1 MRKNSQYIS
10 ISEYCKA
17 NGLKPTKFYETLSR
31 HPELAKKLKTNAKG
45 ERVLDEKAITA
56 AGAILR
62 KENRAKRGR
71 SSASSAAD
79 EINILAAK
87 NEVLRKEVSR
97 LKCENEMLKAVLTGR
112 NEKRRKTSRC
122 KKENP
127 KMIYY
132 RKTLIPKCHF
142 PKILIFCSSVKTA
155 AGRNPR
161 KPSSLLQ

>member
-17 NGLKPTKFYETLSR
+17 NGFKSTKFYETLSR

-45 ERVLDEKAITA
+45 ERVHDEKAITA

-62 KENRAKRGR
+62 KENRAKQGR

-87 NEVLRKEVSR
+87 NEVLR
-97 LKCENEMLKAVLTGR
+97 NEMSNLILGQALTPCIALTALQGVHHLLFSD
-112 NEKRRKTSRC
+112 EPEFFSPISRSC
-122 KKENP
+122 FSIADCFAR
-127 KMIYY
+127 MAL
-132 RKTLIPKCHF
+132 TL
-142 PKILIFCSSVKTA
+142 S
-155 AGRNPR
+155 
-161 KPSSLLQ
+161 

>member
-17 NGLKPTKFYETLSR
+17 NSLNTTKFYETLSR

-45 ERVLDEKAITA
+45 ERVLDEEAITA
-56 AGAILR
+56 AGVILR
-62 KENRAKRGR
+62 KENRAKLGR

-97 LKCENEMLKAVLTGR
+97 LKCENERLKAVLSGR
-112 NEKRRKTSRC
+112 NEKRKKTLRC
-122 KKENP
+122 KKGESQND
-127 KMIYY
+127 
-132 RKTLIPKCHF
+132 
-142 PKILIFCSSVKTA
+142 
-155 AGRNPR
+155 
-161 KPSSLLQ
+161 LLQKKHRSRNAASRRF

>member
-17 NGLKPTKFYETLSR
+17 NGFKPTKFYEMLSG

-62 KENRAKRGR
+62 KENRAKQGKT
-71 SSASSAAD
+71 ASSAAD

-97 LKCENEMLKAVLTGR
+97 LKCENERLKAVLTGR
-112 NEKRRKTSRC
+112 NEKRRKNI
-122 KKENP
+122 E
-127 KMIYY
+127 M
-132 RKTLIPKCHF
+132 
-142 PKILIFCSSVKTA
+142 
-155 AGRNPR
+155 
-161 KPSSLLQ
+161 

>member
-62 KENRAKRGR
+62 KENRAKLGR
-71 SSASSAAD
+71 SSAAD

-97 LKCENEMLKAVLTGR
+97 LKCENEKLTAVLTGR
-112 NEKRRKTSRC
+112 NEKRRKNI
-122 KKENP
+122 E
-127 KMIYY
+127 M
-132 RKTLIPKCHF
+132 
-142 PKILIFCSSVKTA
+142 
-155 AGRNPR
+155 
-161 KPSSLLQ
+161 

>member
-17 NGLKPTKFYETLSR
+17 NGLKPTKFYEMLSR

-45 ERVLDEKAITA
+45 ERVIDEKAITA
-56 AGAILR
+56 VGAILR
-62 KENRAKRGR
+62 KENRAKQGR

-97 LKCENEMLKAVLTGR
+97 LKCENERLKAVLTGR
-112 NEKRRKTSRC
+112 NEKRRKNI
-122 KKENP
+122 E
-127 KMIYY
+127 M
-132 RKTLIPKCHF
+132 
-142 PKILIFCSSVKTA
+142 
-155 AGRNPR
+155 
-161 KPSSLLQ
+161 

>member
-62 KENRAKRGR
+62 KDNRAKQGR
-71 SSASSAAD
+71 RCR
-79 EINILAAK
+79 EVERNI
-87 NEVLRKEVSR
+87 
-97 LKCENEMLKAVLTGR
+97 TGR
-112 NEKRRKTSRC
+112 ANGYGSETGKKMKCCERRW
-122 KKENP
+122 E
-127 KMIYY
+127 
-132 RKTLIPKCHF
+132 
-142 PKILIFCSSVKTA
+142 
-155 AGRNPR
+155 G
-161 KPSSLLQ
+161 

>member
-17 NGLKPTKFYETLSR
+17 NGFKSTKFYETLSR
-31 HPELAKKLKTNAKG
+31 HPELARKMKANSAG

-62 KENRAKRGR
+62 KDNRAKQGR
-71 SSASSAAD
+71 SSATSAAD

-97 LKCENEMLKAVLTGR
+97 LKCENERLKAVLTGR
-112 NEKRRKTSRC
+112 NEKRRKNI
-122 KKENP
+122 E
-127 KMIYY
+127 M
-132 RKTLIPKCHF
+132 
-142 PKILIFCSSVKTA
+142 
-155 AGRNPR
+155 
-161 KPSSLLQ
+161 

>member
-17 NGLKPTKFYETLSR
+17 NGFKPTKFYETLSR

-45 ERVLDEKAITA
+45 ERLLDEKAITA

-62 KENRAKRGR
+62 KENRAEQGR

-87 NEVLRKEVSR
+87 NEVLR
-97 LKCENEMLKAVLTGR
+97 NEMS
-112 NEKRRKTSRC
+112 N
-122 KKENP
+122 
-127 KMIYY
+127 
-132 RKTLIPKCHF
+132 
-142 PKILIFCSSVKTA
+142 LIFGQAFTPCRALTA
-155 AGRNPR
+155 LQGVIICHYFRTNPNFFR
-161 KPSSLLQ
+161 QSHAAAFQSQTALQVLH